1 MIHQINILTGL
12 DKVETAIKR
21 YQTFEPPEGYYL
33 AFSGGKDS
41 VVIKAL
47 ADMAGVKYHAV
58 YRVTSVDPPEL
69 VWFIKEH
76 HPDVKFDYPRDK
88 DGKVITMWNLIPRAG
103 MPPTRVAR
111 YCCDHL
117 KESGGQGEFTV
128 TGIRWAE
135 SAKRKA
141 TRAGLELNFGKGK
154 KSRNATGG
162 IELTD
167 PDNPDNEELARYCP
181 TKGKHILNPI
191 IDWTTEEVWE
201 FIHEYKIPYC
211 CLYDE
216 GFKRLGCIGC
226 PMGSIEQRNR
236 DLERYPKIKEAY
248 LRAFDRM
255 LQNYDGRIADTAG
268 GGTTR
273 MALALSGQTQARST
287 IGGSKCDPT
296 AEEVMEWWI
305 R

>member
-1 MIHQINILTGL
+1 MIHQINLLTGL

-88 DGKVITMWNLIPRAG
+88 DGKVITMWNLIPTKG

-111 YCCDHL
+111 YCCEYL

-128 TGIRWAE
+128 TGVRWAE
-135 SAKRKA
+135 SAKRKNN
-141 TRAGLELNFGKGK
+141 RKGLELEFGKGK
-154 KSRNATGG
+154 KYQN
-162 IELTD
+162 
-167 PDNPDNEELARYCP
+167 
-181 TKGKHILNPI
+181 
-191 IDWTTEEVWE
+191 
-201 FIHEYKIPYC
+201 KI
-211 CLYDE
+211 
-216 GFKRLGCIGC
+216 
-226 PMGSIEQRNR
+226 
-236 DLERYPKIKEAY
+236 
-248 LRAFDRM
+248 
-255 LQNYDGRIADTAG
+255 G
-268 GGTTR
+268 GGY
-273 MALALSGQTQARST
+273 
-287 IGGSKCDPT
+287 
-296 AEEVMEWWI
+296 
-305 R
+305 